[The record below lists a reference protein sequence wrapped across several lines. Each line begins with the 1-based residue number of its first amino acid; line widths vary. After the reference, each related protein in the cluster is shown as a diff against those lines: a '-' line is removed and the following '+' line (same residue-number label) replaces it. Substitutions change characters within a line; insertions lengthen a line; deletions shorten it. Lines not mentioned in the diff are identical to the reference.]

1 MISMAI
7 AKKHDFVEIEYTGR
21 LKEGN
26 IVFDATEEKI
36 ARENGIYNKDAD
48 YSQIIICIGE
58 NQILRGLEEQLI
70 GKETG
75 KEYKLEISSENA
87 FGRRDA
93 KLIQLIPANKFR
105 QQNIQPMPGLQ
116 LNIDGIFGVVKTVS
130 GGRCLVDFNHP
141 LAGKDLGYDVKI
153 NRIVDDNKEKLNSLL
168 KMHLHIKDG
177 EIEIKEDGV
186 NINLKQK
193 IRQLEQ
199 DEFKKIAEEVIPNI
213 KNITFTIAEE
223 KKINK
228 FK

>member
-1 MISMAI
+1 
-7 AKKHDFVEIEYTGR
+7 
-21 LKEGN
+21 
-26 IVFDATEEKI
+26 
-36 ARENGIYNKDAD
+36 
-48 YSQIIICIGE
+48 
-58 NQILRGLEEQLI
+58 
-70 GKETG
+70 
-75 KEYKLEISSENA
+75 
-87 FGRRDA
+87 
-93 KLIQLIPANKFR
+93 
-105 QQNIQPMPGLQ
+105 MPGMQ
-116 LNIDGIFGVVKTVS
+116 LNIDSMVGTVKTVS
-130 GGRCLVDFNHP
+130 GGRTLVDFNHP
-141 LAGKDLGYDVKI
+141 LAGKDLVYDVKI

-177 EIEIKEDGV
+177 EIEIKEYGV

>member
-1 MISMAI
+1 MDMAI
-7 AKKHDFVEIEYTGR
+7 IKKNDFVEMEYTGMI
-21 LKEGN
+21 KEGN
-26 IVFDATEEKI
+26 TIFDTSDEKV
-36 ARENGIYNKDAD
+36 AKDNGLYDKNED
-48 YSQIIICIGE
+48 YSPAVICVGE
-58 NQILRGLEEQLI
+58 NHILKGLEDQMI

-75 KEYKLEISSENA
+75 KEYTFDVSSENA
-87 FGRRDA
+87 FGRRNA
-93 KLIQLIPANKFR
+93 KLIQLIPTSKFR

-116 LNIDGIFGVVKTVS
+116 LNIDGMFGVVKTVS

-141 LAGKDLGYDVKI
+141 LAGKDLVYDVKI